1 MEVVK
6 FRGDG
11 PLVDPLATAF
21 YTEPPIP
28 PAPGDTL
35 ARDAYENVT
44 VLGDLTQ
51 DNFDRLMIAMTEWVA
66 PEESCAYCH
75 GDEGDFASDALYT
88 KVVARR
94 MIEMTRNINEN
105 WTDHVAPAGVTCATC
120 HGGENI
126 PSGIWFDITPVVNSM
141 AGWGAVQNRVTS
153 LSQSTSLPSDALQKY
168 LVDYE
173 PIRVHDL
180 APRVENAGTA
190 SVQDAER
197 TYSLM
202 NYFSNSLGTN
212 CTYCHNTRALYDLD
226 ESTPQL
232 LQAQLGIAMAL
243 EINNDYLLP
252 LADVLPPNR
261 LGALHQDV
269 PKVACATCHKG
280 QTKPLAGASVIA
292 DWPELATSGAARLRM
307 TAGAWR
313 GDRATPSGR
322 QAMSVH
328 PGRPNSP
335 LLDRVS
341 SPADLRRM
349 SDGELAAVADELRAG
364 ADLGGVEDRRPSR
377 LEPRGGRAD
386 GRDPRRLQHAL
397 RQADLGREPPV
408 LPAQDRHRP
417 ARPDAHAAPGRG
429 PVRLHQAQRK
439 PVRPVRRGAFL
450 DLDLGRP
457 RLRRGARPRRGDRR
471 RGGGDRRRGDL
482 GRAWPTR
489 R

>member
-94 MIEMTRNINEN
+94 MIEMTQQYQRELDRPCRPRRGHLRHLPRRREHPERDLVRHNSCGQFDGRLGRGAEPG
-105 WTDHVAPAGVTCATC
+105 HVAQPVDVAAVGCAA
-120 HGGENI
+120 EI
-126 PSGIWFDITPVVNSM
+126 PRRLRADP
-141 AGWGAVQNRVTS
+141 GAA
-153 LSQSTSLPSDALQKY
+153 P
-168 LVDYE
+168 
-173 PIRVHDL
+173 L

-226 ESTPQL
+226 KSTPQL

-280 QTKPLAGASVIA
+280 QTKPLAGASMIA
-292 DWPELATSGAARLRM
+292 DWPELATSG
-307 TAGAWR
+307 
-313 GDRATPSGR
+313 
-322 QAMSVH
+322 
-328 PGRPNSP
+328 
-335 LLDRVS
+335 
-341 SPADLRRM
+341 
-349 SDGELAAVADELRAG
+349 
-364 ADLGGVEDRRPSR
+364 
-377 LEPRGGRAD
+377 
-386 GRDPRRLQHAL
+386 
-397 RQADLGREPPV
+397 PPV
-408 LPAQDRHRP
+408 YE
-417 ARPDAHAAPGRG
+417 
-429 PVRLHQAQRK
+429 
-439 PVRPVRRGAFL
+439 
-450 DLDLGRP
+450 
-457 RLRRGARPRRGDRR
+457 
-471 RGGGDRRRGDL
+471 
-482 GRAWPTR
+482 
-489 R
+489 